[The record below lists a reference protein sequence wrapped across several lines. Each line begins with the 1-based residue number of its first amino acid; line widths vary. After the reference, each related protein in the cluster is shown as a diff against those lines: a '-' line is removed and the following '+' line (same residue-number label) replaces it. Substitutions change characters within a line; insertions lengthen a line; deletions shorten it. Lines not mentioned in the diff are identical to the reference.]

1 MLWEPDKETIQED
14 ELKQLQLERLQS
26 TLYRV
31 GSHVPFYRKK
41 FAELRFNHDDIRS
54 LDDLRR
60 LLDQAQLRIVRVNMK
75 KLTHV

>member
-1 MLWEPDKETIQED
+1 MVLFIDATDAAQALD
-14 ELKQLQLERLQS
+14 GALVVELAHQ
-26 TLYRV
+26 RV
-31 GSHVPFYRKK
+31 AGIRGQG
-41 FAELRFNHDDIRS
+41 HDAAG